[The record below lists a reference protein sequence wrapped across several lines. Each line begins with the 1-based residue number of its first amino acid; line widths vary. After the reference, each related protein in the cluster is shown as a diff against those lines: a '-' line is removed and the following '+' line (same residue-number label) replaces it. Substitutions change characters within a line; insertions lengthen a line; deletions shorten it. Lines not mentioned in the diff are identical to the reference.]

1 MDPMGLEYLAK
12 WPNVHLAVDN
22 QKDPL
27 PSQVSVDSW
36 NPTLASFLQTNI
48 WRWSQ
53 GSSPDPHSTWDH
65 HYWCLNHLKS
75 FDAYITIFHIFHGQ
89 LPLFEYAKAVVFVFG
104 SLVSAP
110 KQKRAGLDLP
120 FPAGLGDSLCY
131 LPHPAGPLE
140 PRPGSLQ
147 CLLAYPLVN

>member
-1 MDPMGLEYLAK
+1 M
-12 WPNVHLAVDN
+12 
-22 QKDPL
+22 
-27 PSQVSVDSW
+27 
-36 NPTLASFLQTNI
+36 
-48 WRWSQ
+48 
-53 GSSPDPHSTWDH
+53 
-65 HYWCLNHLKS
+65 C
-75 FDAYITIFHIFHGQ
+75 DAYITIFHIFHGQ
-89 LPLFEYAKAVVFVFG
+89 SPLFESAKAVVFVFG

-147 CLLAYPLVN
+147 CLFQWIGLRKSLQESPIFNGKIYGFL